1 MAAAQTGVAVIYG
14 MVGTDGL
21 TTTVSG
27 FATFIKD
34 SFDVTNDI
42 KMDEVRD
49 EDNDLVGMV
58 SSGEKF
64 EATIMFTPK
73 STTKALVAAGLT
85 MPVMGATV
93 TLGNFPDSVSAPII
107 NGAWLYAGGWKLAMK
122 KDGIATY
129 EFKCTRGTFAA
140 AIHTAIS

>member
-1 MAAAQTGVAVIYG
+1 MAAVQTGVAVIYG

-27 FATFIKD
+27 FATFIKESAD
-34 SFDVTNDI
+34 FTNDI
-42 KMDEVRD
+42 KMDEIRD

-58 SSGEKF
+58 SSGETF

-85 MPVMGATV
+85 MPVVGATV
-93 TLGNFPDSVSAPII
+93 TLGNFPDSVATPII
-107 NGAWLYAGGWKLAMK
+107 NGSWLYAGGWKLSFK

-129 EFKCTRGTFAA
+129 EFKIKRGSFTA